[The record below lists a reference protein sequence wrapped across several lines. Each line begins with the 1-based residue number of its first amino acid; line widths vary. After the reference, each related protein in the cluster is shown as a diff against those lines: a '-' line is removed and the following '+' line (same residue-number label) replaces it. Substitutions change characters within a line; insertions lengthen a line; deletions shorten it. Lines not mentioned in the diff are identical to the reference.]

1 MGIVFT
7 GLHSATVKPASKFP
21 ALKCSI
27 DITVIKQLQ
36 TRYLRQLPTS
46 KTHVSQ
52 YVQLALVEKEDVTLK
67 DENLNRITKLTLQG
81 EVDMILKMKN
91 PLSDLRD
98 IFHYQDQPCP
108 RLILIIGGPGKT
120 KSYMYGLC

>member
-1 MGIVFT
+1 M
-7 GLHSATVKPASKFP
+7 
-21 ALKCSI
+21 
-27 DITVIKQLQ
+27 TVIKRLQ
-36 TRYLRQLPTS
+36 TKYLRQLPTS
-46 KTHVSQ
+46 KTSWPKHHVSQ

-91 PLSDLRD
+91 PLSDLRE

-108 RLILIIGGPGKT
+108 RLIVVMGGPGKN
-120 KSYMYGLC
+120 KSYKYIY